1 MKRYRF
7 EIYYWF
13 SGDNE
18 VKGALVEATNLL
30 MAIRLVPEYA
40 AKGYLGRLNWICPEY
55 EKDMKEHME
64 AGDYAKWEELQDDK
78 EEGEFLRYFK
88 PVQTSQ
94 GFKERWKSGNEQN
107 QMYAK

>member
-7 EIYYWF
+7 EIYYRF

-30 MAIRLVPEYA
+30 RAIRLVPEYA
-40 AKGYLGRLNWICPEY
+40 DKEYLGRLNWICPEY
-55 EKDMKEHME
+55 EKDMKEHIE
-64 AGDYAKWEELQDDK
+64 AGDYAKWEELQYDK
-78 EEGEFLRYFK
+78 DEGEFLRYFK

-94 GFKERWKSGNEQN
+94 GFKERWKSRNAKVLR
-107 QMYAK
+107 YAK